1 MCRTEQDVSV
11 IYTDYRA
18 SFPSYFTYMARRYM
32 TEILPIRRK
41 NNSINQ
47 SINQTYVSNTA
58 AAGEEMFLSVS
69 SYLDIMIF

>member
-1 MCRTEQDVSV
+1 MSV

-32 TEILPIRRK
+32 AEILPIRRK
-41 NNSINQ
+41 TNSINQ
-47 SINQTYVSNTA
+47 SINQTFLSNT
-58 AAGEEMFLSVS
+58 AGEEMFLSVS